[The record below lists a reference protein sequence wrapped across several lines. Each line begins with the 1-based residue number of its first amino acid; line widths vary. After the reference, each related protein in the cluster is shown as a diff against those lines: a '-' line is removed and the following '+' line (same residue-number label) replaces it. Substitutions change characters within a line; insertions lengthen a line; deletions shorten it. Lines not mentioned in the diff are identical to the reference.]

1 MSVKS
6 YAAFTECP
14 SSVWIPFGSYCYA
27 FFQGTL
33 NNVESVEDAR
43 DLCKGNASGADIIS
57 IKNEKEN
64 TFILE
69 TFKTHWQGP
78 DYILLGMIFDTDDNS
93 FKWYDESEMNF
104 TKWTEEIDEVLM
116 NTCAFMNTKSGKWE
130 KKSCEEF
137 PLTGTLCK
145 TASAYEKKY
154 LPGKS
159 ALTTTV
165 VVIFTIVMIIS
176 TAAVWYLCKRGA
188 GARKPLE
195 QVDLPH
201 TKQRYWKPVEILVPR

>member
-1 MSVKS
+1 MGAPVPAHPQLPGRRLLLLLLL
-6 YAAFTECP
+6 AAPLPAAAECP

-43 DLCKGNASGADIIS
+43 DFCKSNASGADIIS

-69 TFKTHWQGP
+69 TFKNHWHGP
-78 DYILLGMIFDTDDNS
+78 DNILLGMIFDTDDNS

-104 TKWTEEIDEVLM
+104 TKWTEEEIDEVVM

-130 KKSCEEF
+130 KKSCEEV

-145 TASAYEKKY
+145 TASA
-154 LPGKS
+154 S
-159 ALTTTV
+159 
-165 VVIFTIVMIIS
+165 
-176 TAAVWYLCKRGA
+176 
-188 GARKPLE
+188 
-195 QVDLPH
+195 
-201 TKQRYWKPVEILVPR
+201 